1 MINKENNIEE
11 FIKLL
16 DEELSVRKKELLLI
30 KEIIDSTENYFKKFI
45 LIRNTIPALYAN
57 YEGFLKFSFKEL
69 IIKIKNMDVMNDKI
83 NKRFI
88 MLSILSNLENHL
100 STQKAK
106 SKILI
111 KSFDNLYENNNKILD
126 FANIDKYVINHDTI
140 EETFN
145 ILGINLSELTYPKEN
160 KFPKDDLSI
169 LYGRRNLIAHG
180 DMSNQNQFT
189 ISKKKD
195 LTDNQVKVSYKI
207 WKESFECVIKTLDM
221 IKDIFIEYLIN
232 EKYLEK

>member
-45 LIRNTIPALYAN
+45 LIRNTIPSLYAN

-69 IIKIKNMDVMNDKI
+69 IIKIKNMDIMNDKI

-100 STQKAK
+100 NSQKAK

-111 KSFDNLYENNNKILD
+111 KSFNNLYENNNKILD
-126 FANIDKYVINHDTI
+126 IANIDKYVINHETI

-145 ILGINLSELTYPKEN
+145 ILGINLNEITYLETD
-160 KFPKDDLSI
+160 KFPKEDLGV

-180 DMSNQNQFT
+180 DISIQNQFT

-195 LTDNQVKVSYKI
+195 LTNGQVEVSYKI
-207 WKESFECVIKTLDM
+207 WQQSFECVIKTLDI
-221 IKDIFIEYLIN
+221 IKNIFIEYLIN
-232 EKYLEK
+232 ENYLEK